1 MSIERLELS
10 GQFELEELAAG
21 SSKQERRARVVW
33 YSGAAVERS
42 DLAGPYTL
50 EFDMRPE
57 AARLDRLNAGAPVL
71 AAHRSEDLD
80 AVIGVVERAWI
91 DGGRGLAQVRFSRR
105 PDVDP
110 IWQDI
115 QDGIIRNVS
124 MGVLIHKREEVTD
137 QAGGRKY
144 RAVDWEPVEISVVP
158 VGADAGAGIRAGLN
172 AEKTMEVKTMTEET
186 KNTNT
191 NADAIRRMVAG
202 FKLPEGFAEGLI
214 AAGATLTQAREAVIE
229 RLASEYE
236 KFPTRSQN
244 AAVTRDYREG
254 LIERMSEALACR
266 YTGQAPSEGAR
277 EWYGVPVSEMA
288 RECLVAAG
296 FRVTTRNAAEL
307 VRLALTTS
315 DFPGLLSGAGQRMLL
330 TAYEAAAPEI
340 KRVCRA
346 STARDF
352 RTKTLL
358 RLGEMPELLETNE
371 GGEIRYGAAAEAA
384 ASYQL
389 RTYARI
395 FSISRAALVN
405 DDLGAFADLARQF
418 GVAAAQLEGRILAA
432 LVVSNPVL
440 PDGVA
445 LFHANHGNLGT
456 GAGSALSLSSLSAA
470 RAAMRLQKGLD
481 GQTVLDLQPRYLLVP
496 AALQTAAEQLL
507 SQIYPTTATQAN
519 PFAGRL
525 TLVVDPRL
533 DAASATAWYL
543 FGDPAVAPVLEYSYL
558 AEAPGPAV
566 DFRVGF
572 EVDGM
577 EWRCRLDFGAG
588 VIDYRGAYKAVGA

>member
-10 GQFELEELAAG
+10 GQFVLEELAAG
-21 SSKQERRARVVW
+21 SAKQERLARVVW

-57 AARLDRLNAGAPVL
+57 AVRLDRLNAGAPVL
-71 AAHRSEDLD
+71 AAHQSDDLD

-158 VGADAGAGIRAGLN
+158 VGADAGAGFKASLSETER
-172 AEKTMEVKTMTEET
+172 EVKTDMEVQ
-186 KNTNT
+186 NT

-202 FKLPEGFAEGLI
+202 CKLPEAFAEGLI
-214 AAGATLTQAREAVIE
+214 AAGASVAQAREAVIE

-296 FRVTTRNAAEL
+296 SRVTTRNAAEL

-340 KRVCRA
+340 KRVCRP

-352 RTKTLL
+352 RNKTVL
-358 RLGEMPELLETNE
+358 RLGEMPELLQVNE
-371 GGEIRYGAAAEAA
+371 HGEIKYGAAAEAA

-389 RTYARI
+389 RSYARI
-395 FSISRAALVN
+395 FPITRQALVN

-418 GVAAAQLEGRILAA
+418 GVAAAQLEGKILSE
-432 LVVSNPVL
+432 LLISNPVL

-456 GAGSALSLSSLSAA
+456 GAGSALALSALSAA
-470 RAAMRLQKGLD
+470 RAAMRTQKGLD

-496 AALQTAAEQLL
+496 AALQTQAEQLVA
-507 SQIYPTTATQAN
+507 SIYPSSPTQAN
-519 PFAGRL
+519 PFSGRL
-525 TLVVDPRL
+525 TPVVDPRL

-558 AEAPGPAV
+558 DEAPGPQV
-566 DFRVGF
+566 DYRAGF
-572 EVDGM
+572 EIDGM